1 MADPADLASW
11 TIKKVPRE
19 TKQKALKAAN
29 AADQTMGEWMI
40 ETVDRVTDPHT
51 ANQVIPPGRPE
62 PPAQPAQPAL
72 PEIDLAGMAAL
83 LNATLA
89 ALAAKEAPKGLGRDA
104 AITLQRYMRAA
115 RGLPPPKRRQTKAEN
130 GQTIAEN
137 GQTLLMIGPQL
148 PPGGNP

>member
-29 AADQTMGEWMI
+29 AADQTMGEWVVEM
-40 ETVDRVTDPHT
+40 VDRVTDPHT
-51 ANQVIPPGRPE
+51 ANQVLPPGRPE
-62 PPAQPAQPAL
+62 PPAAAQPAL

-83 LNATLA
+83 LTATLT
-89 ALAAKEAPKGLGRDA
+89 ALATPEAPKGLGRDA
-104 AITLQRYMRAA
+104 AATLRRYMRAA
-115 RGLPPPKRRQTKAEN
+115 RGLPEPKRRQTQAEN
-130 GQTIAEN
+130 GQTIVEN
-137 GQTLLMIGPQL
+137 GQTLLHL